1 EVKLPTTISEMMD
14 NKKKNRYKNILPYD
28 STRVVLRKSAE
39 LSDYINANFIDVSG
53 YSQLRKFIATQGPLT
68 RTSED
73 FWRMVWEQESLI
85 IVMLANVMEGGKAK
99 CAKYWPEFGKSC
111 TYGGYN
117 VQTVNEEN
125 RGFYILRTIHLKES
139 GNEYASP
146 TRKIQHFQYIRW
158 PDHGVPL
165 ITSSLIRMHNKVN
178 AEYGDLVKDKT
189 FPIIVHCS
197 DGAGRSGVF
206 CALNNLIQRLRA
218 EDEIDVFR
226 TVKDLRDMRPHMVRS
241 FVSFISSLHFD
252 VDHFVFRLQG
262 GFNEIS

>member
-1 EVKLPTTISEMMD
+1 MD

-39 LSDYINANFIDVSG
+39 LSDYINANFIDG

-125 RGFYILRTIHLKES
+125 RGFYILRTIHLKEIFCITS
-139 GNEYASP
+139 HP

-197 DGAGRSGVF
+197 AGAGRTGAYIGF
-206 CALNNLIQRLRA
+206 DI
-218 EDEIDVFR
+218 
-226 TVKDLRDMRPHMVRS
+226 LRDEMQSLNQVNVYRAVLNMRNQRMDMVQNMKQY
-241 FVSFISSLHFD
+241 VLLHKLLSEC
-252 VDHFVFRLQG
+252 HALG
-262 GFNEIS
+262 STGFKPSE